1 MTIRTDYAD
10 FLRARLNS
18 RIVGLQAAFAA
29 LVADPPAIENNVE
42 IIIFPD
48 DGLTHHLPIRVF
60 AFTPKGTEQPEE
72 SGIDQ
77 CNSMLDAMV
86 PLITEE
92 EAGQFQTWEGEGD
105 GRMLTLE
112 QPTDGID
119 EQALKS
125 WVANTWLELDLGD
138 YGCRTSVTIHDGDT
152 EVISVP

>member
-1 MTIRTDYAD
+1 MTLRTDYAD

-18 RIVGLQAAFAA
+18 RILGLQAAFAA
-29 LVADPPAIENNVE
+29 LVTDPPAIENNVE

-48 DGLTHHLPIRVF
+48 DGLTHRLPMRAF

-77 CNSMLDAMV
+77 CNKMLETMA
-86 PLITEE
+86 PLITAE
-92 EAGQFQTWEGEGD
+92 EAGQFQTWEGEG
-105 GRMLTLE
+105 GNRMLTLK

-119 EQALKS
+119 EEVLRS
-125 WVANTWLELDLGD
+125 WVVNAWLELDLGD

-152 EVISVP
+152 EVISIR